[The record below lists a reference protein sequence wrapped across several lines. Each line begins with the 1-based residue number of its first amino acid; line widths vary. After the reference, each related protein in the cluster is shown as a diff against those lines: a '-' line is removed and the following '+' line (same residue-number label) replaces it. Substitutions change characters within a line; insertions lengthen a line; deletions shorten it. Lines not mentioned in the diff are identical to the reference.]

1 MKGITIET
9 HEHTEDLNYLILL
22 KKSKTKLVLDADST
36 VELDGWYKTLASVCK
51 GVEETIEQENERS
64 PASPAIKHRY
74 ENIESDDSLER
85 GREINKSKAK
95 VPIPTPRNRT
105 PSRDQQTKDVNEEKI
120 TEEKEIRAMKRLEDV
135 VALKSNPTKTNSV
148 NVDYQVSGSELVFPD
163 YIQYFLQNGF
173 EDQWEVKEDAGSKEQ
188 LDLSDKQLVEKCS
201 NLENSDREDTEN
213 YKWCVP
219 ASATS
224 DETTSTASSS
234 DEEEVKPKFSAPI
247 IADGHK
253 FSDGIV
259 WETIEECDEEDISS
273 SDSDKAEIAINHDEK
288 KPEVVNM
295 KNDSNEGSG
304 MTREHSQDKKDRFL
318 SHKPFINPLTHV
330 NKPERDNERLD
341 PKVGFLTPVG
351 NKQVSEMDMEFPTK
365 FSSETN
371 LSVTDMPNLLT
382 NSNFNNSFST
392 ESLKEYF
399 EPREVPSRIQSGDDI
414 IDGDECSLCPDKK
427 EPPVKKEEIGNI
439 SVKNLAKFWEEV
451 SKTVIVEKKSVDQ
464 IQKKWNSMPNLKE
477 RRQLPMRPITNT
489 PSIKKEAVINY
500 VDVVR
505 SDDQID
511 DVDLCRSVSLRDRK
525 QQFELMA
532 TQTKREKA
540 KQWKS
545 MPSLNKGVASKGKV
559 HFKDE
564 EVSGNISSRDSSSES
579 RGRSPVRELMKNF
592 QPSPP
597 SILFQRDLSP
607 VSPIL
612 KTNEIS
618 FKDESLSSSDSFS
631 SSMTGSSMSTV
642 ISRSQRAASLLDDSS
657 GEIYTGDRGT
667 HGEDT
672 RPYMVENG
680 HEYSLTPLTTRKQK
694 FDHHQY
700 DPRVFKGSP
709 QPGEL
714 HQKSP
719 SPVNNS
725 PNTIPR
731 ERVVSTN
738 LPYIEEEQDVLKS
751 INIVQSLK
759 SKFLN

>member
-1 MKGITIET
+1 M
-9 HEHTEDLNYLILL
+9 
-22 KKSKTKLVLDADST
+22 
-36 VELDGWYKTLASVCK
+36 
-51 GVEETIEQENERS
+51 Q
-64 PASPAIKHRY
+64 
-74 ENIESDDSLER
+74 
-85 GREINKSKAK
+85 
-95 VPIPTPRNRT
+95 
-105 PSRDQQTKDVNEEKI
+105 
-120 TEEKEIRAMKRLEDV
+120 
-135 VALKSNPTKTNSV
+135 
-148 NVDYQVSGSELVFPD
+148 
-163 YIQYFLQNGF
+163 
-173 EDQWEVKEDAGSKEQ
+173 
-188 LDLSDKQLVEKCS
+188 
-201 NLENSDREDTEN
+201 EDTESIKPPDVKSKSLVQTCDISEKLDKEDTEK

-224 DETTSTASSS
+224 DETTSSASSS
-234 DEEEVKPKFSAPI
+234 EEEEEEKPKFCAPI

-273 SDSDKAEIAINHDEK
+273 SDSDKADIAMNHDEK

-295 KNDSNEGSG
+295 KSDSNEGSG
-304 MTREHSQDKKDRFL
+304 MTREPSQDKKDRFL

-330 NKPERDNERLD
+330 NKPERDDERLN
-341 PKVGFLTPVG
+341 PKVGFLTSVS
-351 NKQVSEMDMEFPTK
+351 NKQVSEMDMEKEFPPK

-371 LSVTDMPNLLT
+371 LSNLLT
-382 NSNFNNSFST
+382 NSKHNKSFST

-399 EPREVPSRIQSGDDI
+399 EPKQVTKSIRSSGDGI

-427 EPPVKKEEIGNI
+427 DPPVKKEEIGNI

-451 SKTVIVEKKSVDQ
+451 SKTVIVEKKPDDQ

-477 RRQLPMRPITNT
+477 RRQLPLRPIANT
-489 PSIKKEAVINY
+489 PLIKRDIPG
-500 VDVVR
+500 VDVVK
-505 SDDQID
+505 SDDHID

-525 QQFELMA
+525 HQFELMA
-532 TQTKREKA
+532 MQTKREKA

-545 MPSLNKGVASKGKV
+545 MPSLNKDGATKGKV

-564 EVSGNISSRDSSSES
+564 EASEDISSRDHSAES

-592 QPSPP
+592 QPSQPP
-597 SILFQRDLSP
+597 AVFKRDLSP
-607 VSPIL
+607 VSPII
-612 KTNEIS
+612 KTNELS

-642 ISRSQRAASLLDDSS
+642 ISGANRPVSLLDDSS
-657 GEIYTGDRGT
+657 GEIYTDKWT
-667 HGEDT
+667 NGEDV

-700 DPRVFKGSP
+700 DPRVFRGSP

-714 HQKSP
+714 SQKSL
-719 SPVNNS
+719 SLANNS

>member
-1 MKGITIET
+1 MM
-9 HEHTEDLNYLILL
+9 ED
-22 KKSKTKLVLDADST
+22 T
-36 VELDGWYKTLASVCK
+36 
-51 GVEETIEQENERS
+51 R
-64 PASPAIKHRY
+64 
-74 ENIESDDSLER
+74 
-85 GREINKSKAK
+85 
-95 VPIPTPRNRT
+95 
-105 PSRDQQTKDVNEEKI
+105 
-120 TEEKEIRAMKRLEDV
+120 
-135 VALKSNPTKTNSV
+135 
-148 NVDYQVSGSELVFPD
+148 
-163 YIQYFLQNGF
+163 
-173 EDQWEVKEDAGSKEQ
+173 SKEQ
-188 LDLSDKQLVEKCS
+188 LELSDQNLVEKHKNS
-201 NLENSDREDTEN
+201 ENLDGEATEK
-213 YKWCVP
+213 YKWCVS

-234 DEEEVKPKFSAPI
+234 DEEEEKPKYSAPI

-273 SDSDKAEIAINHDEK
+273 SDSDKVDIALNHDEK

-304 MTREHSQDKKDRFL
+304 MTREPSQDKKDRFL

-330 NKPERDNERLD
+330 NKPERDNERLN

-351 NKQVSEMDMEFPTK
+351 NKQVSEMDMEYPTK

-382 NSNFNNSFST
+382 NSKFYNSFST

-399 EPREVPSRIQSGDDI
+399 EPKEVPSRIQPGDDI

-451 SKTVIVEKKSVDQ
+451 SKTVIVEKKPVDQ

-477 RRQLPMRPITNT
+477 RRHLPIRPNTNT
-489 PSIKKEAVINY
+489 LSIKREAIIKY
-500 VDVVR
+500 VDIVK

-564 EVSGNISSRDSSSES
+564 EVSSRDSSSEA

-597 SILFQRDLSP
+597 SVLFQRDPSP
-607 VSPIL
+607 VSPIS

-642 ISRSQRAASLLDDSS
+642 ISRAIRPASILDDSS
-657 GEIYTGDRGT
+657 GEIYTDDRWT
-667 HGEDT
+667 QGEDT
-672 RPYMVENG
+672 RPYIVENG

-714 HQKSP
+714 NQKLP
-719 SPVNNS
+719 SPANNS

>member
-1 MKGITIET
+1 MQADT
-9 HEHTEDLNYLILL
+9 DP
-22 KKSKTKLVLDADST
+22 KKSP
-36 VELDGWYKTLASVCK
+36 EL
-51 GVEETIEQENERS
+51 
-64 PASPAIKHRY
+64 
-74 ENIESDDSLER
+74 
-85 GREINKSKAK
+85 KSK
-95 VPIPTPRNRT
+95 
-105 PSRDQQTKDVNEEKI
+105 S
-120 TEEKEIRAMKRLEDV
+120 
-135 VALKSNPTKTNSV
+135 
-148 NVDYQVSGSELVFPD
+148 F
-163 YIQYFLQNGF
+163 
-173 EDQWEVKEDAGSKEQ
+173 
-188 LDLSDKQLVEKCS
+188 VEKC
-201 NLENSDREDTEN
+201 NNSEKLDGEDSEK

-224 DETTSTASSS
+224 DETTTSASSS
-234 DEEEVKPKFSAPI
+234 DEEEEKPKFCAPI

-273 SDSDKAEIAINHDEK
+273 SDSDKADIAMNHDEK

-318 SHKPFINPLTHV
+318 SHKPFINPLAHV
-330 NKPERDNERLD
+330 NKPERDDERLN
-341 PKVGFLTPVG
+341 PKVGFLTSVS
-351 NKQVSEMDMEFPTK
+351 NKQVSEMDMEKEYLPK

-371 LSVTDMPNLLT
+371 LLS
-382 NSNFNNSFST
+382 NSKHNKSFST

-399 EPREVPSRIQSGDDI
+399 EPKQVPKNIQSSADGI

-427 EPPVKKEEIGNI
+427 DPPVKKEEIGNI

-451 SKTVIVEKKSVDQ
+451 SKTVIIEKKPDDQ

-477 RRQLPMRPITNT
+477 RRQLPLRPIANT
-489 PSIKKEAVINY
+489 PSIKRENVISC
-500 VDVVR
+500 VDVVK
-505 SDDQID
+505 SNDHID

-532 TQTKREKA
+532 MQTKREKA

-545 MPSLNKGVASKGKV
+545 MPSLNKDGATKGKV

-564 EVSGNISSRDSSSES
+564 EASGDISSRDHSSES

-592 QPSPP
+592 QPSQPAVD
-597 SILFQRDLSP
+597 FKRDLSP

-612 KTNEIS
+612 RTNELS

-642 ISRSQRAASLLDDSS
+642 ISGATKPASLLDDSS
-657 GEIYTGDRGT
+657 GEIYTDRWT
-667 HGEDT
+667 HSKDN

-700 DPRVFKGSP
+700 DPRVFRGSP
-709 QPGEL
+709 QPGEMY
-714 HQKSP
+714 QKSQ
-719 SPVNNS
+719 SITNHS
-725 PNTIPR
+725 PNMIPR

-738 LPYIEEEQDVLKS
+738 IPYIEEEQDLLKS

>member
-1 MKGITIET
+1 MDK
-9 HEHTEDLNYLILL
+9 
-22 KKSKTKLVLDADST
+22 
-36 VELDGWYKTLASVCK
+36 
-51 GVEETIEQENERS
+51 EET
-64 PASPAIKHRY
+64 
-74 ENIESDDSLER
+74 
-85 GREINKSKAK
+85 
-95 VPIPTPRNRT
+95 
-105 PSRDQQTKDVNEEKI
+105 EK
-120 TEEKEIRAMKRLEDV
+120 
-135 VALKSNPTKTNSV
+135 
-148 NVDYQVSGSELVFPD
+148 
-163 YIQYFLQNGF
+163 
-173 EDQWEVKEDAGSKEQ
+173 
-188 LDLSDKQLVEKCS
+188 
-201 NLENSDREDTEN
+201 

-224 DETTSTASSS
+224 DETTSSASSS
-234 DEEEVKPKFSAPI
+234 EEEEEKPKFCAPI

-273 SDSDKAEIAINHDEK
+273 SDSDKADIAMNHDEK

-304 MTREHSQDKKDRFL
+304 MTREPSQDKKDRFL

-330 NKPERDNERLD
+330 NKPERDDERLN
-341 PKVGFLTPVG
+341 PKVGFLTSVS
-351 NKQVSEMDMEFPTK
+351 NKQVSEMDMEKEFPPK

-371 LSVTDMPNLLT
+371 LSNLLT
-382 NSNFNNSFST
+382 NSKHNKSFST

-399 EPREVPSRIQSGDDI
+399 EPKQVPKIIQSSGDGI

-427 EPPVKKEEIGNI
+427 DPPVKKEEIGNI

-451 SKTVIVEKKSVDQ
+451 SKTVIVEKKPVDQ

-477 RRQLPMRPITNT
+477 RRQLPLRPIANT
-489 PSIKKEAVINY
+489 PLIKRDIPG
-500 VDVVR
+500 VDVVK
-505 SDDQID
+505 SDDHID

-532 TQTKREKA
+532 MQTKREKA

-545 MPSLNKGVASKGKV
+545 MPSLNKDGATKGKV

-564 EVSGNISSRDSSSES
+564 EASEDISSRDHSAES

-592 QPSPP
+592 QPSQP
-597 SILFQRDLSP
+597 SAVFKRDLSP

-612 KTNEIS
+612 KTNELS

-631 SSMTGSSMSTV
+631 SSLTGSSMSTV
-642 ISRSQRAASLLDDSS
+642 ISGANRPASLLDDSS
-657 GEIYTGDRGT
+657 GEIYTDKWPN
-667 HGEDT
+667 GEDV

-700 DPRVFKGSP
+700 DPRVFRGSP

-714 HQKSP
+714 SQKSP
-719 SPVNNS
+719 NLANNS

>member
-1 MKGITIET
+1 MQA
-9 HEHTEDLNYLILL
+9 
-22 KKSKTKLVLDADST
+22 DAD
-36 VELDGWYKTLASVCK
+36 
-51 GVEETIEQENERS
+51 
-64 PASPAIKHRY
+64 P
-74 ENIESDDSLER
+74 
-85 GREINKSKAK
+85 
-95 VPIPTPRNRT
+95 
-105 PSRDQQTKDVNEEKI
+105 
-120 TEEKEIRAMKRLEDV
+120 
-135 VALKSNPTKTNSV
+135 
-148 NVDYQVSGSELVFPD
+148 
-163 YIQYFLQNGF
+163 
-173 EDQWEVKEDAGSKEQ
+173 
-188 LDLSDKQLVEKCS
+188 KQLLELESRSLVENCNNAEK
-201 NLENSDREDTEN
+201 LDREDSEK

-224 DETTSTASSS
+224 DETTSSASSS
-234 DEEEVKPKFSAPI
+234 DEEEEKPKFSAPI

-273 SDSDKAEIAINHDEK
+273 SDSDKADIAMNHDEK

-330 NKPERDNERLD
+330 NKPERDDERLN
-341 PKVGFLTPVG
+341 PKVGFLTSVS
-351 NKQVSEMDMEFPTK
+351 NKQVSEMDMEKEYPTK
-365 FSSETN
+365 CSSETN
-371 LSVTDMPNLLT
+371 LLT
-382 NSNFNNSFST
+382 NSKYNMSFST
-392 ESLKEYF
+392 DSLKEYF
-399 EPREVPSRIQSGDDI
+399 EPKQVPTNIQSSADGI

-427 EPPVKKEEIGNI
+427 NPPVKKEEIGSI

-451 SKTVIVEKKSVDQ
+451 SKTVIVEKKPVDQ
-464 IQKKWNSMPNLKE
+464 VQKKWNSMPNLKE
-477 RRQLPMRPITNT
+477 RRQLPLRPIANA
-489 PSIKKEAVINY
+489 PSIKKDTVISC
-500 VDVVR
+500 VDVVK
-505 SDDQID
+505 SNDHID

-532 TQTKREKA
+532 MQTKREKA

-545 MPSLNKGVASKGKV
+545 MPSLNKDGATKGKV

-564 EVSGNISSRDSSSES
+564 EPSADISSRDHSSES

-592 QPSPP
+592 QPSQPAVD
-597 SILFQRDLSP
+597 FKRDLSP

-612 KTNEIS
+612 KTNELS
-618 FKDESLSSSDSFS
+618 FKYESLSSSDSFS

-642 ISRSQRAASLLDDSS
+642 ISGATKPASLLDDSS
-657 GEIYTGDRGT
+657 GEIYTDRWT
-667 HGEDT
+667 HSEDN

-700 DPRVFKGSP
+700 DPRVFRGSP
-709 QPGEL
+709 QPGEMY
-714 HQKSP
+714 QKS
-719 SPVNNS
+719 VTNNS
-725 PNTIPR
+725 PNMIPR

-738 LPYIEEEQDVLKS
+738 IPYIEEEQDVLKS

>member
-1 MKGITIET
+1 MKGDTESIEPP
-9 HEHTEDLNYLILL
+9 DI
-22 KKSKTKLVLDADST
+22 KSKSLVQTCDISEKLD
-36 VELDGWYKTLASVCK
+36 K
-51 GVEETIEQENERS
+51 EET
-64 PASPAIKHRY
+64 
-74 ENIESDDSLER
+74 
-85 GREINKSKAK
+85 
-95 VPIPTPRNRT
+95 
-105 PSRDQQTKDVNEEKI
+105 EK
-120 TEEKEIRAMKRLEDV
+120 
-135 VALKSNPTKTNSV
+135 
-148 NVDYQVSGSELVFPD
+148 
-163 YIQYFLQNGF
+163 
-173 EDQWEVKEDAGSKEQ
+173 
-188 LDLSDKQLVEKCS
+188 
-201 NLENSDREDTEN
+201 

-224 DETTSTASSS
+224 DETTSSASSS
-234 DEEEVKPKFSAPI
+234 EEEEEKPKFCAPI

-273 SDSDKAEIAINHDEK
+273 SDSDKADIAMNHDEK

-304 MTREHSQDKKDRFL
+304 MTREPSQDKKDRFL

-330 NKPERDNERLD
+330 NKPERDDERLN
-341 PKVGFLTPVG
+341 PKVGFLTSVS
-351 NKQVSEMDMEFPTK
+351 NKQVSEMDMEKEFPPK

-371 LSVTDMPNLLT
+371 LSNLLT
-382 NSNFNNSFST
+382 NSKHNKSFST

-399 EPREVPSRIQSGDDI
+399 EPKQVPKIIQSSGDGF

-427 EPPVKKEEIGNI
+427 DPPVKKEEIGNI

-451 SKTVIVEKKSVDQ
+451 SKTVIVEKKPVDQ

-477 RRQLPMRPITNT
+477 RRQLPLRPIANT
-489 PSIKKEAVINY
+489 PLIKRDIPG
-500 VDVVR
+500 VDVVK
-505 SDDQID
+505 SDDHID

-532 TQTKREKA
+532 MQTKREKA

-545 MPSLNKGVASKGKV
+545 MPSLNKDGATKGKV

-564 EVSGNISSRDSSSES
+564 EASEDISSRDHSAES

-592 QPSPP
+592 QPSQPP
-597 SILFQRDLSP
+597 AVFKRDLSP

-612 KTNEIS
+612 KTNELS

-642 ISRSQRAASLLDDSS
+642 ISGANRPASLLDDSS
-657 GEIYTGDRGT
+657 GEIYTDKWPN
-667 HGEDT
+667 GEDV

-700 DPRVFKGSP
+700 DPRVFRGSP

-714 HQKSP
+714 SQKSQ
-719 SPVNNS
+719 SLANNS